1 MIPKKNHWLLL
12 ELARAPAHYS
22 ENCGIKEKE
31 PRLSYSNTQTEFQDN
46 QVVDEGE
53 FNFWKNGIPANKC
66 IKNDRI

>member
-31 PRLSYSNTQTEFQDN
+31 QDYPI
-46 QVVDEGE
+46 QILKL
-53 FNFWKNGIPANKC
+53 NFRI
-66 IKNDRI
+66 IK